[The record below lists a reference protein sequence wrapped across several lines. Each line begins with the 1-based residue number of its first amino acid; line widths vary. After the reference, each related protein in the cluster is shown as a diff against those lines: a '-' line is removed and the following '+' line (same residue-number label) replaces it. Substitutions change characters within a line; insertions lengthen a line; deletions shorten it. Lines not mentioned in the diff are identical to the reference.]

1 LCGVVFCIWTNK
13 FTNFTKKGKRAR
25 DQFVHCALSCSE
37 KNDISR
43 REFQLSFHSYVEK
56 NIPDPIFVIQ
66 IFYPASGSN
75 ELSADFHIRDL
86 LLIRAIPRSFG
97 IGDRAGLEI
106 CRQGNFQICFR
117 LQLASDHSPRRGAK
131 RIVIIRSVS
140 VEMTL
145 RRWPWKIIKATYAR
159 HMFPNGTR
167 AD

>member
-1 LCGVVFCIWTNK
+1 MISLGGSSNYRFTRMLKKIFPTPSSLFK
-13 FTNFTKKGKRAR
+13 FFIQRA
-25 DQFVHCALSCSE
+25 ALT
-37 KNDISR
+37 
-43 REFQLSFHSYVEK
+43 SYR
-56 NIPDPIFVIQ
+56 PIF
-66 IFYPASGSN
+66 
-75 ELSADFHIRDL
+75 RDL

-97 IGDRAGLEI
+97 IGDRVGLEI
-106 CRQGNFQICFR
+106 CWQSNFQICSR